1 MFLLDFQR
9 TYESKLTEK
18 SRIYSRECSKESF
31 HYESI
36 ELIVAENGF
45 YSLNSSN
52 NTIRLYGYIYQDQFD
67 PSYPHENLLT
77 QSSFACNKHRFYL
90 GNILEKN
97 RIYILIVT
105 TLYPN
110 VRGSFQLLV
119 TGPSNVTFKRISKS
133 TSSETNNEM
142 SELVCVDS
150 TISSCVVGDQCNPYR
165 KSIGLTMNDL
175 LRGQI

>member
-36 ELIVAENGF
+36 ELTVEENGF
-45 YSLNSSN
+45 YSLNSSSI
-52 NTIRLYGYIYQDQFD
+52 IRLYGYIYRDQFD

-90 GNILEKN
+90 GNVLEKN
-97 RIYILIVT
+97 RIYILVVT
-105 TLYPN
+105 TLYPT
-110 VRGSFQLLV
+110 VRGSYQLLV
-119 TGPSNVTFKRISKS
+119 TGPSNVIFKRISK
-133 TSSETNNEM
+133 
-142 SELVCVDS
+142 
-150 TISSCVVGDQCNPYR
+150 
-165 KSIGLTMNDL
+165 
-175 LRGQI
+175 